1 MVMAEAIFEMNDEK
15 REPDTALG
23 LLFTPPVVTL
33 ASRLAMVTQKKVLAE
48 YSIKM
53 MEWRVIYHLVQNHD
67 LHLRE
72 LARQVSTDASHA
84 SRVVANLEERGL
96 VERFDDEDDARRTR
110 FSVTEAGRKLFDVI
124 WPQANAISEE
134 FNSLFTVAERRR
146 FEAML
151 RKATSHAN
159 QLLGW
164 HDPD

>member
-1 MVMAEAIFEMNDEK
+1 MAETPCEMNEDK

-33 ASRLAMVTQKKVLAE
+33 ASRLAMVTQKKVLAPHNL
-48 YSIKM
+48 KM
-53 MEWRVIYHLVQNHD
+53 MEWRAIYHLVQSHD

-72 LARQVSTDASHA
+72 LARRVSTDASHA

-96 VERFDDEDDARRTR
+96 VQRFDDTEDARRTR
-110 FSVTEAGRKLFDVI
+110 FSVTEEGRALFDKI
-124 WPQANAISEE
+124 WPLANAISDE
-134 FNSLFTVAERRR
+134 FNALFTVAERRR

-151 RKATSHAN
+151 IKATNHAN

-164 HDPD
+164 QDHD